1 VIYRVILQPRAE
13 RDLQEAAHWIREQS
27 KSSAIAL
34 RWVLG
39 IRSKIASL
47 KSNPQRCPIDPDST
61 AYGEVVRVMLHGKR
75 HGKYRVLFTVRGDI
89 VHVLTVRHS
98 ARQSLADEGDDNAE
112 EQPDSRH

>member
-1 VIYRVILQPRAE
+1 MEEDSVFQADSSDQSPNLLTIFWAAEFRV
-13 RDLQEAAHWIREQS
+13 
-27 KSSAIAL
+27 
-34 RWVLG
+34 
-39 IRSKIASL
+39 